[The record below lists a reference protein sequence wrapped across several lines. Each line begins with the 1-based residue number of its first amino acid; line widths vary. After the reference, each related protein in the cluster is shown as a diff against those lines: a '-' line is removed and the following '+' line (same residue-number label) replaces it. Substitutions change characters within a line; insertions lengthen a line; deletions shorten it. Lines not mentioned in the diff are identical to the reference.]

1 MNQNNNNNNSSIPA
15 DIGSQVAA
23 LRAEMQNEGV
33 HTRKTL
39 DKVSLAVDR
48 LLTIEAQNQARD
60 LAIAALGTKTSKLE
74 DKVDDL
80 SAAQAEARATLKGSI
95 AVLSVLAAGLG
106 SCGSWL
112 VSKFGG

>member
-1 MNQNNNNNNSSIPA
+1 MTQNNNNSHIPA
-15 DIGSQVAA
+15 DIASQVAA
-23 LRAEMQNEGV
+23 LRAEMTSENG
-33 HTRKTL
+33 HTRRIL
-39 DKVSLAVDR
+39 DRVALAVDK
-48 LLTIEAQNQARD
+48 LSAIEAQNQARD
-60 LAIAALGTKTSKLE
+60 LAIAALGAKTTKLE

-80 SAAQAEARATLKGSI
+80 AAAQAEARATLKGSI